1 MMILWTAWDSG
12 SWVRFNMRKNQISFI
27 LKDWCT
33 TQAGR
38 CSSVAIICETDSVA
52 SLHNPAFLL
61 LLLPACWFHWH
72 PPRKQRK
79 HAQLMGG
86 GCWSLCTTYHIKSC
100 TPQYSWK
107 RTVASKTTDLHDCW
121 RQKLLFG
128 MIKCYINSTHHIGLP
143 LHHPHPAAL
152 IIIQWIDSKMPCK
165 LLTVVMRSSPPP
177 QRQPG
182 QGRPRIAST
191 TYTWLCM
198 VAVIPSN
205 SSELAKWHIQIIQ
218 PPWHASH
225 PLQYDNCDVRESTSK
240 ACSVLQEALS
250 CFFATKR
257 VVPGKQCIPEEKYR
271 QSRTKLNKMK
281 LPRVLFILPNMR

>member
-1 MMILWTAWDSG
+1 MA
-12 SWVRFNMRKNQISFI
+12 
-27 LKDWCT
+27 
-33 TQAGR
+33 
-38 CSSVAIICETDSVA
+38 
-52 SLHNPAFLL
+52 
-61 LLLPACWFHWH
+61 
-72 PPRKQRK
+72 
-79 HAQLMGG
+79 G

-152 IIIQWIDSKMPCK
+152 NIIQWIDSKMPCK

-205 SSELAKWHIQIIQ
+205 SSEWQSGTYRSYSLHDMPHTPFNMITVTWGNQ
-218 PPWHASH
+218 PARPVACCKKLWAVS
-225 PLQYDNCDVRESTSK
+225 LQ
-240 ACSVLQEALS
+240 
-250 CFFATKR
+250 
-257 VVPGKQCIPEEKYR
+257 
-271 QSRTKLNKMK
+271 LNE
-281 LPRVLFILPNMR
+281 